1 VLISKKGFVKII
13 LVQYP
18 YCSMVGTD
26 FVRLF
31 NRRTAVAI
39 FVIISVLVVLVLQQ
53 VPVRVGADVDEAVYA
68 VAYAPISAV
77 VSSPVSEGSGEGEG
91 CCTRKNRFPGFGA
104 LDCHGTAENAM
115 QSSTTKPGNRPH
127 YVGEILHES
136 TPKVVGTEITWDFR
150 TVFVMESLAHMSL
163 LG

>member
-1 VLISKKGFVKII
+1 MDMRGSLRCRDIFLPKATVQARSAVLISKKGFVKII

-53 VPVRVGADVDEAVYA
+53 VPTKQSKPSLTHQYPQLFLPLCLREVEKAR
-68 VAYAPISAV
+68 AV
-77 VSSPVSEGSGEGEG
+77 VPERTGSPALVHLIAMVLPRMPCNQVQQSRGTGRITLARS
-91 CCTRKNRFPGFGA
+91 CMNQRRK
-104 LDCHGTAENAM
+104 
-115 QSSTTKPGNRPH
+115 S
-127 YVGEILHES
+127 
-136 TPKVVGTEITWDFR
+136 
-150 TVFVMESLAHMSL
+150 
-163 LG
+163 